1 MFIWTLSVNAID
13 TSDEERATRS
23 TASLSQL
30 PMGPQTTSRTTEA
43 PPGECRLQVL
53 DGRF

>member
-1 MFIWTLSVNAID
+1 MSIWTFSVYVID
-13 TSDEERATRS
+13 KGDEERAIRS

-30 PMGPQTTSRTTEA
+30 PMGSQTTSRTNEA